1 MKPSQSTG
9 SWIYPLLQQGAL
21 QGPAVS
27 GLVSLPVQNI
37 MKKLIVHIRC
47 LVFYLALWLVFL
59 FPAKS
64 SSTPLPMRFDTL
76 GGIDRMDFLKSLNLF
91 LRLPWTLTL
100 VGYILK

>member
-27 GLVSLPVQNI
+27 GLVSLPVQSI
-37 MKKLIVHIRC
+37 VMKLIVHTQC

-64 SSTPLPMRFDTL
+64 FSTRLLVRFGIL

-91 LRLPWTLTL
+91 LRLLWTLTL